1 MFSPLQPLR
10 VGGEDLTVATAL
22 GIGQYPQDGAQ
33 PDALLRRAVGLAAA
47 AQAQGRAGFSNF
59 GVAGAAPVSA
69 ANDE

>member
-1 MFSPLQPLR
+1 ALMQPLR
-10 VGGEDLTVATAL
+10 VGADDLTVATAI

-33 PDALLRRAVGLAAA
+33 PEALLRRAVGLAAA

-59 GVAGAAPVSA
+59 GEGGAAPVSA